1 MWPFDLT
8 PVDAAR
14 KSGKSPIVA
23 RGGPRLPSPSPA
35 PQVTG
40 TSKSRPMRAVAIAAN
55 SVISVEEHTR
65 RILVLSLFAFLAL
78 C

>member
-1 MWPFDLT
+1 
-8 PVDAAR
+8 
-14 KSGKSPIVA
+14 
-23 RGGPRLPSPSPA
+23 
-35 PQVTG
+35 
-40 TSKSRPMRAVAIAAN
+40 MRAVAIAAT